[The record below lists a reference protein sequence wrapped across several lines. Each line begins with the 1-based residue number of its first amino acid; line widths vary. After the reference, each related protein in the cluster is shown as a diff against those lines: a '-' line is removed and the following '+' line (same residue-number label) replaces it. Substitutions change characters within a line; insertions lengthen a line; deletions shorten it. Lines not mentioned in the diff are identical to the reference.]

1 MKRRVT
7 LTLEN
12 ELVAYLDQVAT
23 EAKRSRSAAVELIIS
38 DYLKRRRQAE
48 LARQTAVFFAQPE
61 TPEEA
66 EERADW
72 EALSLEVL
80 SRDDPVAPTR

>member
-12 ELVAYLDQVAT
+12 ELVAYLDQVAA
-23 EAKRSRSAAVELIIS
+23 EVKRSRSAAAELIIR

-48 LARQTAVFFAQPE
+48 LARQAAVFFAQPE

>member
-1 MKRRVT
+1 MKQRVT

-12 ELVAYLDQVAT
+12 ELVVYLDQVAT
-23 EAKRSRSAAVELIIS
+23 EAKQSRSAAAELIIR
-38 DYLKRRRQAE
+38 DYLKHRRQAE
-48 LARQTAVFFAQPE
+48 LARQAAVFFAQPE

-66 EERADW
+66 KERADW
-72 EALSLEVL
+72 ETLSLEVL

>member
-1 MKRRVT
+1 MKQRVT

-12 ELVAYLDQVAT
+12 ELVAYLDRVAT
-23 EAKRSRSAAVELIIS
+23 EAKRSRSAAAELIIS
-38 DYLKRRRQAE
+38 DYLERRRQAE
-48 LARQTAVFFAQPE
+48 LARQAAAFFAQPE

-72 EALSLEVL
+72 EVLSLEVL

>member
-1 MKRRVT
+1 MKQRVT

-12 ELVAYLDQVAT
+12 ELIAYLDLVAT
-23 EAKRSRSAAVELIIS
+23 EAKRSRSAVAELIIN

-48 LARQTAVFFAQPE
+48 LARQAATFFAQPE
-61 TPEEA
+61 AHEET

>member
-1 MKRRVT
+1 MKQRVT

-12 ELVAYLDQVAT
+12 ELVAYLDQVAA

-38 DYLKRRRQAE
+38 DYLKRRRQVE
-48 LARQTAVFFAQPE
+48 LARQAAAFFTQPE
-61 TPEEA
+61 TPEQA

>member
-23 EAKRSRSAAVELIIS
+23 EGKQSRSAAAELVIS
-38 DYLKRRRQAE
+38 DYLKRQRQAE
-48 LARQTAVFFAQPE
+48 LARQAAMFFSQPE
-61 TPEEA
+61 PPEEA

-72 EALSLEVL
+72 EVLSLGVL

>member
-1 MKRRVT
+1 MKQRVT
-7 LTLEN
+7 LTLED
-12 ELVAYLDQVAT
+12 ELVAHLDQVAT
-23 EAKRSRSAAVELIIS
+23 EAKQSRSAVAELIIS
-38 DYLKRRRQAE
+38 DYLKHRRQAE
-48 LARQTAVFFAQPE
+48 LARQAATFFSQPE
-61 TPEEA
+61 APEEA

>member
-1 MKRRVT
+1 MKKRVT

-12 ELVAYLDQVAT
+12 DLVVYLDQVAT
-23 EAKRSRSAAVELIIS
+23 EAKQSRSAVAGLIIS

-48 LARQTAVFFAQPE
+48 LARQAAAFFAQPE

-80 SRDDPVAPTR
+80 GRDDPVAPTR

>member
-1 MKRRVT
+1 MKQRVT

-12 ELVAYLDQVAT
+12 ELVVYLDQVAT
-23 EAKRSRSAAVELIIS
+23 EAKQSRSAAAELIIS
-38 DYLKRRRQAE
+38 DYLKRRQQAE
-48 LARQTAVFFAQPE
+48 LARQAAMFFSQPE